1 MGVENTKSFG
11 RSKTRISPLIKI
23 KIKIKIK
30 IIAIQSTVFRN
41 QS

>member
-11 RSKTRISPLIKI
+11 RSKTMISPLI